1 MGEQAMERVESYQG
15 IPNSKTGTVTTCAL
29 HIVCAVVGAGIL
41 ALPQTTAWLG
51 WIAGPILL
59 IIFYAVSL
67 LASRMLAECYEYKGI
82 THPRYHH
89 AVRHIL
95 DRKSAIIVSTLQTL
109 QLVLIGVA
117 YTITGASS
125 IVQIGYLSCSLGG
138 KTDAEIAESGI
149 CLSEDTGGQWKSSLF
164 FGAVELML
172 SQFKNLEECWFLSA
186 VGTVGSFTYAIIALV
201 LSLVNAKN
209 GLGTIEG
216 IPVGFDQGGTIV
228 STADKVF
235 GVMNALGSLSFAYG
249 FSVVLVEIEDTL
261 RQPPSAAKQ
270 MKKACNIAV
279 TGAFIFYMA
288 VATTGYAALG
298 NGVSSLVLQSFT
310 GPRWALLVAE
320 IAVLAHMLT
329 AFQVF
334 MQAIFNTIESHL
346 KWKFLQNAAN
356 EVLLKTGNKKNK
368 ELPPLAS
375 ANAVAETGKS
385 TANIGT
391 TGTENTPPSPAMPSP
406 FDAPADL
413 LTPQNG
419 SRSKNKNNPHF
430 NKTRNLG
437 LDHVHLEPLAER
449 MSSVMSGQLT
459 ERQVSLLLEQLHCDE
474 AAITA
479 RIEEHHQGGALSTAR
494 SSMYAADTGFAN
506 ENVPLNEDNVFVPL
520 KWRLIIRSISV
531 ILITVIA
538 TCLPFFS
545 AFLGV
550 VGTISFWPLTVYFPF
565 KMYRKVKPV
574 SSGLDT
580 LMKAITLVM
589 GVVCVVTLVAA
600 IRTIVEQASSFTF
613 FQT

>member
-1 MGEQAMERVESYQG
+1 
-15 IPNSKTGTVTTCAL
+15 
-29 HIVCAVVGAGIL
+29 
-41 ALPQTTAWLG
+41 
-51 WIAGPILL
+51 
-59 IIFYAVSL
+59 
-67 LASRMLAECYEYKGI
+67 MLADCYEYEGI
-82 THPRYHH
+82 SHPRYHH

-138 KTDAEIAESGI
+138 KTDEEIATSGI

-164 FGAVELML
+164 FGAVELVL

-201 LSLVNAKN
+201 LCLANAKN
-209 GLGTIEG
+209 GLGSIQG
-216 IPVGFDQGGTIV
+216 IPVGYVQGTTV
-228 STADKVF
+228 VTTADKVF
-235 GVMNALGSLSFAYG
+235 GIMNALGSLSFAYG

-279 TGAFIFYMA
+279 TGAFVFYML
-288 VATTGYAALG
+288 VATSGYAALG
-298 NGVSSLVLQSFT
+298 DGVSALVLQSFT

-329 AFQVF
+329 AFQIF
-334 MQAIFNTIESHL
+334 MQAIFNTVESHL
-346 KWKFLQNAAN
+346 KWKLLTEAAN
-356 EVLLKTGNKKNK
+356 EVIVK
-368 ELPPLAS
+368 ESLPPLAS
-375 ANAVAETGKS
+375 STAAAETGQSAGGVQIS
-385 TANIGT
+385 TTET
-391 TGTENTPPSPAMPSP
+391 TTPAMPSP
-406 FDAPADL
+406 FDAPAESKP
-413 LTPQNG
+413 TKSG
-419 SRSKNKNNPHF
+419 KNKSNIHF
-430 NKTRNLG
+430 STKNNLG

-449 MSSVMSGQLT
+449 LSSAISGQMS
-459 ERQVSLLLEQLHCDE
+459 ERQVSQLVEQLHLDE
-474 AAITA
+474 AAVEA
-479 RIEEHHQGGALSTAR
+479 RQKELHQGGAMATAR
-494 SSMYAADTGFAN
+494 SSMFAADTGFAN

-520 KWRLIIRSISV
+520 KWRLVLRSVCVLI
-531 ILITVIA
+531 ITVVA

-574 SSGLDT
+574 SPGLSK
-580 LMKAITLVM
+580 LMTAIMLVM
-589 GVVCVVTLVAA
+589 GAVCAATLVAA
-600 IRTIVEQASSFTF
+600 IRTIVEQASTFTF